1 MYSTLN
7 QGKSVIAKRSIR
19 ILITKSY
26 KYMTVISKNVY
37 IDKLDNIVNEY
48 NNTHHRTIKMKLV
61 DIKDNRY
68 ILTFL
73 RKLMK
78 KTLNSKLVKML
89 EYQKIKIFLLKDT
102 LQIGLKKFLWL
113 KKLKILFHGHML
125 LAILMV
131 KKLLE
136 DFMKKKKM

>member
-1 MYSTLN
+1 MEMYSTHN
-7 QGKSVIAKRSIR
+7 EGKSVIAKRFIR

-48 NNTHHRTIKMKLV
+48 NNIHHRTIKMKLV

-102 LQIGLKKFLWL
+102 LQIGLKKFL
-113 KKLKILFHGHML
+113 
-125 LAILMV
+125 
-131 KKLLE
+131 
-136 DFMKKKKM
+136 